1 MLGLDEAFER
11 FYRENPKGLSGAA
24 DRSEP
29 KPKPTATPTASP
41 TGARPTSELLPQS
54 DAKATTTGAEPTAV
68 LEAIDK
74 VIEVLLLEHRWVAR
88 NDGRSRNAPSGH
100 AVPIALP
107 QNQEDKEGLAAVI
120 TVAILAGEWARSR
133 RYTFAIKSWT
143 RHAPSLVSP
152 NSERVPTRSQEG
164 RCLRHATLRENPR

>member
-54 DAKATTTGAEPTAV
+54 DDKATTTGTKPAAV
-68 LEAIDK
+68 IEAIDTI
-74 VIEVLLLEHRWVAR
+74 IEALWLEQDSAGRAVS
-88 NDGRSRNAPSGH
+88 GRSDLSKTWRTSGRF
-100 AVPIALP
+100 AL
-107 QNQEDKEGLAAVI
+107 NRCL
-120 TVAILAGEWARSR
+120 RSR
-133 RYTFAIKSWT
+133 R
-143 RHAPSLVSP
+143 
-152 NSERVPTRSQEG
+152 ERMR
-164 RCLRHATLRENPR
+164 RARLRR